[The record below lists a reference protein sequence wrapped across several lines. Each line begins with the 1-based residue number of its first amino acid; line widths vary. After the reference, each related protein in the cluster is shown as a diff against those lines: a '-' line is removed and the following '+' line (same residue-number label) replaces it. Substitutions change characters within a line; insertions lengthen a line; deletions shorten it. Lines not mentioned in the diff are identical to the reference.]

1 MNNKDINAIL
11 AELAG
16 LNWRIEAAFDEN
28 GGEITDELQAQLDQV
43 DNLKALLE
51 GEGIDSLGRWL
62 KGVEDRIK
70 ALKAERDAINRKI
83 KADTNLVDYI
93 KGQIRQVLDILGE
106 EKVKGTCYG
115 FRKYDASRAKI
126 DNERI
131 DRDWQEIVTKAAREV
146 GLPEC
151 FDVEVDT
158 TVTKLSDWA
167 DEHDGECRE
176 YFLDVPST
184 PTVIFSKPKT
194 PKEQDL
200 DF

>member
-70 ALKAERDAINRKI
+70 TLKAERDAINRKV

-106 EKVKGTCYG
+106 EKVKGTSYS
-115 FRKYDASRAKI
+115 FSKFDSYRAKI

-167 DEHDGECRE
+167 DEHDGEGRE
-176 YFLDVPST
+176 YFLNEPPT
-184 PTVIFSKPKT
+184 PTVKFIKPRAN
-194 PKEQDL
+194 KEEV
-200 DF
+200 